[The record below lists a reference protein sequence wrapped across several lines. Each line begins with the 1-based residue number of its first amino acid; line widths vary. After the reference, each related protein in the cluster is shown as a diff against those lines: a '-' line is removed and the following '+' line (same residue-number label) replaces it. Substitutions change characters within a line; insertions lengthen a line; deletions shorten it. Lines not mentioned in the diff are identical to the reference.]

1 MSDGHVSR
9 LTSLVKE
16 SASSALG
23 GAGNPRRRKADSHA
37 AVAGCA
43 HPATAAEGDYFISRR
58 RPPFLSVR
66 TSNSRAWPM
75 ETFVILRYF
84 AVRATFSGSTTS

>member
-1 MSDGHVSR
+1 MGTSRVSR
-9 LTSLVKE
+9 L
-16 SASSALG
+16 SSKKALRRPW
-23 GAGNPRRRKADSHA
+23 AARDPRRHKADSHA

-43 HPATAAEGDYFISRR
+43 YPATAAEGDYFISRR
-58 RPPFLSVR
+58 MPPFLSVR